1 MQSLIT
7 DNGIILLIGLIGS
20 LAIILIGCMF
30 VGAYIAYRCFKIGMG
45 SQEGLFGSVPKGEV
59 FNISEPE
66 AATGLA
72 PEEDESV
79 NHIIDK
85 TNRFLQAL
93 KGGK

>member
-7 DNGIILLIGLIGS
+7 DNGILLLMELIGLM
-20 LAIILIGCMF
+20 AIVMIMSMLL
-30 VGAYIAYRCFKIGMG
+30 GAYVAYRCFKIGMG
-45 SQEGLFGSVPKGEV
+45 SPEGFFGHVPKGEV